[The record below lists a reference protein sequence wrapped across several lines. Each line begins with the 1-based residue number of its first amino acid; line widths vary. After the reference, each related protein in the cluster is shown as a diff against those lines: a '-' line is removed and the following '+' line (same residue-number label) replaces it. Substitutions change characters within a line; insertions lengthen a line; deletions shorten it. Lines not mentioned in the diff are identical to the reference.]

1 MTVPADLFDP
11 RLYEPARRPFLEAE
25 SLPPWCYTSE
35 TWYAREKERLF
46 LKSWNFLGREDE
58 IPNPGDFLVIDM
70 VGESILLTRDRQ
82 GKLHAFANF
91 CRHRGTR
98 LADGKGNC
106 KVLTCPYH
114 GWSFAHSGELVG
126 VPGMEETKGFD
137 RKDWSLV
144 ALRLE
149 SWAGFLFVNF
159 DRDAEPLAKF
169 LGNLPERFAS
179 YRFEDFVCVRR
190 KEYDLACNWKVYL
203 ENAMEDYH
211 TPVVHKNSIGL
222 QQTTTEQETRVGNWD
237 AIFMPAKRTI
247 AVLPEEATP
256 FPHVPTLEGRP
267 AQGTFFTALYPSTF
281 FASTQDCMWWLQSLP
296 LAAGRTR
303 ISIGSCF
310 PRATVARADFA
321 EIVPRYYKRWDKSLP
336 EDNWISERQQT
347 GLSSAMTRPGR
358 YSSHEP
364 IVHAIANW
372 VLDRVLDRP
381 AGKRGAATPRSGT
394 RATAA
399 RKAAKRRPVRGNRKR
414 R

>member
-1 MTVPADLFDP
+1 MTLPADLFDP
-11 RLYEPARRPFLEAE
+11 RLYAKARLPFLDAE
-25 SLPPWCYTSE
+25 TLPPWCYTSE
-35 TWYAREKERLF
+35 AWYGREKERLF
-46 LKSWNFLGREDE
+46 LKCWNFLGREDE
-58 IPNPGDFLVIDM
+58 IAKPGDFLVIDM

-82 GKLHAFANF
+82 GQLHAFANF

-98 LADGKGNC
+98 LAEGRGNC
-106 KVLTCPYH
+106 KVITCPYH

-137 RKDWSLV
+137 RKDWSLLP
-144 ALRLE
+144 LRLE

-159 DRDAEPLAKF
+159 DHEAEPLIHY
-169 LGNLPERFAS
+169 LGNLPERFQS

-222 QQTTTEQETRVGNWD
+222 QQTTTEQENRRGNWD

-247 AVLPEEATP
+247 AVLPEESTP
-256 FPHVPTLEGRP
+256 FPHVPTLEGKP
-267 AQGTFFTALYPSTF
+267 AGGTFFTAIYPSTF

-296 LAAGRTR
+296 QGAGKTR
-303 ISIGSCF
+303 VSIGSCF
-310 PRATVARADFA
+310 PRATVARPDFT
-321 EIVPRYYKRWDKSLP
+321 EVVQRYYKRWDKSLP
-336 EDNWISERQQT
+336 EDNWISERQQS
-347 GLSSAMTRPGR
+347 GLMSTMTRPGR
-358 YSSHEP
+358 YSAHEP

-372 VLDRVLDRP
+372 VLDHALDAPRGKRP
-381 AGKRGAATPRSGT
+381 AAGRKP

-399 RKAAKRRPVRGNRKR
+399 RKAARRGPTRRRGKRR
-414 R
+414 